1 MQYSPVNIFALL
13 APLLLSTLTSL
24 VSGSPTA
31 KREILMPDHAVYP
44 TWTFTASD
52 GTEHTV
58 EGTITDYLTKREAI
72 DPTFKRNPKPVRNE
86 TSLAERLAA
95 RAKLEPR
102 NIISPPNC
110 IPNGNWGW
118 GKCSYLDILDTQDE
132 LIANNQRPN
141 VPCCQWGNCAMIYCL
156 GGISV
161 WICNDVRLPTPTVA
175 FRATSLIF

>member
-1 MQYSPVNIFALL
+1 MQYFPVNIFALL
-13 APLLLSTLTSL
+13 ALLLLSTLTSL
-24 VSGSPTA
+24 VSTSPTA

-44 TWTFTASD
+44 TWTFTARD

-86 TSLAERLAA
+86 TNLAERLAA
-95 RAKLEPR
+95 RAELEPR
-102 NIISPPNC
+102 NIISPPLC
-110 IPNGNWGW
+110 IPVPGQDWGYT
-118 GKCSYLDILDTQDE
+118 SYLEILDAQDE

-141 VPCCQWGNCAMIYCL
+141 VPCCQWGNCVMIYCT
-156 GGISV
+156 GGCSV